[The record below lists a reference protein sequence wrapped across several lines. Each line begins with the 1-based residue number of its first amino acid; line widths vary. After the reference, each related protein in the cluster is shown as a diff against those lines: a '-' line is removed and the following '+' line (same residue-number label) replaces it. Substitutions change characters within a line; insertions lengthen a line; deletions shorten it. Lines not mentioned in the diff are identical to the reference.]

1 MKLLDLTFGLCRF
14 IRRSIVLT
22 TMQIERSQNTDKA
35 SALDDAPLR
44 ILVADDHALFR
55 AGLRHLL
62 THFAGEPHIVEA
74 HDFEETQR
82 RLSEADSLDLLLLD
96 LNMPGMDG
104 IAAVRRLC
112 KQAPDVPIIVV
123 SVRDN
128 AEDVRNALDAGAM
141 GYIPK
146 SSTPEVMVSAL
157 QLVLSGGVY
166 LPPNL
171 LDGAPPQP
179 ETDATSDNDENN
191 DLLQRLTPRQCDVL
205 RLLAQGKSNKQI
217 AEALGLAPGTI
228 KIHISR
234 ILRAFE
240 VQNRTQ
246 AVIAAT
252 AILNNEDAAG

>member
-1 MKLLDLTFGLCRF
+1 MGRHMSIIQSSHD
-14 IRRSIVLT
+14 RSESS
-22 TMQIERSQNTDKA
+22 QIA
-35 SALDDAPLR
+35 SGNPPLR

-62 THFAGEPHIVEA
+62 KDSGGQPEIVEA
-74 HDFEETQR
+74 RDFQEAAQH
-82 RLSEADSLDLLLLD
+82 LSQTEDFDLLLLD

-104 IAAVRRLC
+104 FTGLRQLC
-112 KQAPDVPIIVV
+112 AQAPAVPIVVV
-123 SVRDN
+123 SVRDR
-128 AEDVRNALDAGAM
+128 AEDVRKALAAGAM

-171 LDGAPPQP
+171 LADPTTELEHDGTKDGDPQS
-179 ETDATSDNDENN
+179 E
-191 DLLQRLTPRQCDVL
+191 LLNRLTPRQRDVL
-205 RLLAQGKSNKQI
+205 ALLAEGKSNKEI
-217 AEALGLAPGTI
+217 ADVLGLAPGTV

-234 ILRAFE
+234 ILRAFG

-246 AVIAAT
+246 AVITAA
-252 AILNNEDAAG
+252 AVVKRDNGADM

>member
-1 MKLLDLTFGLCRF
+1 MPTIQAARHLTGSTSTAFG
-14 IRRSIVLT
+14 
-22 TMQIERSQNTDKA
+22 NT
-35 SALDDAPLR
+35 PLR

-62 THFAGEPHIVEA
+62 KNSGADLQIEEA
-74 HDFEETQR
+74 HDFEETAK
-82 RLSEADSLDLLLLD
+82 RLLEIEHLDLLLLD

-104 IAAVRRLC
+104 FAGVRQLC
-112 KQAPDVPIIVV
+112 QQAPDVPVVVV
-123 SVRDN
+123 SVRDR
-128 AEDVRNALDAGAM
+128 ADDVRSALDAGAM

-171 LDGAPPQP
+171 LRPPPAEVEAPAVEEKEQG
-179 ETDATSDNDENN
+179 DDILD
-191 DLLQRLTPRQCDVL
+191 RLTPRQRDVL
-205 RLLAQGKSNKQI
+205 ALLTEGNSNKQI
-217 AEALGLAPGTI
+217 AESLGLAPGTV

-234 ILRAFE
+234 ILRAFG

-246 AVIAAT
+246 AVITAA
-252 AILNNEDAAG
+252 ARLKANDPSDE

>member
-1 MKLLDLTFGLCRF
+1 
-14 IRRSIVLT
+14 
-22 TMQIERSQNTDKA
+22 MQIERSQNKGKA
-35 SALDDAPLR
+35 PALGDSPLR

-62 THFAGEPHIVEA
+62 THFAGEPHIIEA

-104 IAAVRRLC
+104 IAAIRRLC
-112 KQAPDVPIIVV
+112 KQAPDVPVVVV
-123 SVRDN
+123 SVRDK
-128 AEDVRNALDAGAM
+128 AEDVRKALDAGAM

-171 LDGAPPQP
+171 LDSAPPQP
-179 ETDATSDNDENN
+179 ETDAAADDGDDG
-191 DLLQRLTPRQCDVL
+191 DLLQRLTPRQRDVL

-246 AVIAAT
+246 AVIAA
-252 AILNNEDAAG
+252 AALLDDKEAAGYR

>member
-1 MKLLDLTFGLCRF
+1 
-14 IRRSIVLT
+14 
-22 TMQIERSQNTDKA
+22 
-35 SALDDAPLR
+35 
-44 ILVADDHALFR
+44 
-55 AGLRHLL
+55 
-62 THFAGEPHIVEA
+62 
-74 HDFEETQR
+74 
-82 RLSEADSLDLLLLD
+82 
-96 LNMPGMDG
+96 
-104 IAAVRRLC
+104 
-112 KQAPDVPIIVV
+112 
-123 SVRDN
+123 
-128 AEDVRNALDAGAM
+128 M

-171 LDGAPPQP
+171 LDSAPPPPQTGAAAGNG
-179 ETDATSDNDENN
+179 EDS

-252 AILNNEDAAG
+252 ALLNDKDAVAG